1 MARKHQVHISITWL
15 LQFIHLCTKTSAA
28 TFSQNIRNILKSHDF
43 SKTEATVKKSIH
55 LNTLVNVKNSF
66 CQKTCLQFR
75 DDPFGLGIDI
85 DEDLGYKNEA
95 MESLGLSMSG
105 RMNIDDLLQSAMDS
119 LKKPKEIVELDGF
132 TRTSTLKSDLF
143 FADYVIEMD
152 ESIKLQKKVSKH
164 YIAKDKVTVETQ
176 QERKSR
182 IAAREIEIQKKLLQ
196 DKVKSILAE
205 QERNAKALA
214 EAKKMEEAKKLQD
227 SAREEER
234 RRIEKM
240 KQEMELV
247 AAEREK
253 ERSKELEKLKRI
265 AKSNGEDKNVVA
277 DAEKEIKEILAVAK
291 KEDRLI
297 ADAAREIK
305 DRLASTI
312 SPDEAKLDRRRR
324 MSAQKREFE
333 QFFPLKQ
340 KKTTINQRLKKI
352 KANETVVDTKAEDE
366 QISVERADMLTV
378 DIKSEEKVKPSESNR
393 NDNGDVP
400 KEREHKKLSSSN
412 TKRVPV
418 AVDIKSEERGKPSES
433 NRNDNG
439 DVPKEREHEKLSSSN
454 TKRVP
459 VAPVPLQIQK
469 DETRMGIKKLV
480 SKNVLSSTS
489 SKPFQQDNS
498 EEKKSVDALLDKVTA
513 MEKDMG
519 KPLQQDNN
527 GKKKAMDALL
537 DKVTAMEKD
546 MEKEIEAFISRA
558 SKSISSEFARVVND
572 QLFSLPKVETYQNS
586 VVEKSSK
593 PAAVDKNKKDAESS
607 TKPTFLSSS
616 TDSKSEG
623 RKSRDGVSFNA
634 NQAGK
639 LQLKAEEEKLQR
651 QIEAMKQ
658 KKKLKDEELF
668 ARAKVLEAKRK
679 RQAEQQKAIALA
691 LAQEEADAI
700 ANAKKEAEQEASQ
713 IAKRRAIDM
722 EAAAQAR
729 IQAREAEEKLRS
741 RSSLTLTTR
750 TSQTDPFQETAENR
764 NILSEWWSSIAR
776 NIIQN
781 RESNSRIRIAYDNWC
796 KEYGKISDESRF
808 RIFSSN
814 FLELEEKS
822 KTFGTPFYLNEY
834 ADCTEE
840 QYLSLLR
847 VANSEVDSTLQGEAA
862 KITTKSISNNDATNT
877 NVKVIE
883 KVDIEEKEEG
893 VKVEHEVVQTIKA
906 VTVQDEQAEGL
917 AEMVP
922 TSDAVDKTVTV
933 DVEIPPAILPDVVVK
948 REHVD
953 IVPLTFTDLTAHE
966 HVTKNHVV
974 SSASTRL
981 FSSSTNRESK
991 SGKINLHKISTLPS
1005 SIDNG
1010 TSMRQYE
1017 ILRQAK
1023 RSATM
1028 ASLTLLAHFVSCTHK
1043 NKLYI
1048 KELNDAYEIK
1058 KDILVAKYKNSKVS
1072 SNRVLA
1078 TLLSMGLLD
1087 VHRKPGALPD
1097 QEAMVRSFNAISSSM
1112 ALLILLSVFEAGAYL
1127 KIGERLAL
1135 YSILRNDRLPNMKS
1149 SNKRTRSADES
1160 ILFSSRSKENKKLED
1175 LIDEFILD

>member
-55 LNTLVNVKNSF
+55 LKTLVNVKNSF
-66 CQKTCLQFR
+66 GQKTCLQFR

-119 LKKPKEIVELDGF
+119 LKKPKEIVELDGS

-378 DIKSEEKVKPSESNR
+378 DIKSEE
-393 NDNGDVP
+393 
-400 KEREHKKLSSSN
+400 
-412 TKRVPV
+412 
-418 AVDIKSEERGKPSES
+418 RGKPSES

-498 EEKKSVDALLDKVTA
+498 EEKNSVDALLDKVTA

-607 TKPTFLSSS
+607 TEPTFLSSS

-639 LQLKAEEEKLQR
+639 LQLNAEEEKLQR

-862 KITTKSISNNDATNT
+862 KISTKTISNNDATNT